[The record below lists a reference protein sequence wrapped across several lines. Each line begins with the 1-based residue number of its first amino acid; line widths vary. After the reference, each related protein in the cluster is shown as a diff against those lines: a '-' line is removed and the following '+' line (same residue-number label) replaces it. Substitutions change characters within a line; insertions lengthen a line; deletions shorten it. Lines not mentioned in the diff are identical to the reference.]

1 MVRLKRLTED
11 ELEKIVGGATISG
24 TLINSFSTVLKTI
37 YSLGK
42 SLGTSLRRMSSNNL
56 CPL

>member
-1 MVRLKRLTED
+1 MEKIKEE

-24 TLINSFSTVLKTI
+24 TLINSFATILKTI

-42 SLGTSLRRMSSNNL
+42 SFGTSLRRMSSNNL